1 MQASNAAELLLG
13 NKQFLA
19 DSRALLQGMGNQY
32 ADVLPDGFNPR
43 EYRIIVGLIRKEAGD
58 IPFFS
63 RLTLMRAA
71 ERIEGKALRTAFVV
85 IPVQ

>member
-1 MQASNAAELLLG
+1 
-13 NKQFLA
+13 
-19 DSRALLQGMGNQY
+19 MGGQY
-32 ADVLPDGFNPR
+32 AGVLPDEFNPR
-43 EYRIIVGLIRKEAGD
+43 EYRVVVGLIRKEAGD

-71 ERIEGKALRTAFVV
+71 ERVAGKALRVAFVV